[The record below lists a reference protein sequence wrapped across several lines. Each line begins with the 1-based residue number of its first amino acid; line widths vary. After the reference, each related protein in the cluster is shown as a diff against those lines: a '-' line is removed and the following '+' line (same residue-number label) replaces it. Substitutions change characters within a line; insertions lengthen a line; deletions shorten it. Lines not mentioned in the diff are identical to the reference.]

1 MTFGSTLSPVPQFC
15 QPPGRNLD
23 RKTLQGLQID
33 LQMNTWNSILAPY
46 IVFKILFIYKY
57 LKYVMS
63 HMHDCKILPI
73 IVPWWEYQ
81 TTTSPAWH
89 FDVPRMPPEWRF
101 HGNFHAC
108 AHGPF
113 QRPLLEKR
121 TVASPPSS
129 VPWERWLNC
138 KTANSWSRVTLGL
151 IQVSPCTVFSTKP
164 KPWKQN
170 MFQKYTWCHQ
180 DVLCG
185 TKNDGRYCQHVSTN
199 HHAISLRGLWSMTT
213 LGSTTRWNWWV
224 LGRTSSPLGIK
235 LWQGHWQ
242 WFGDDH

>member
-1 MTFGSTLSPVPQFC
+1 MIVKHYLRHQSTMMGVSNDYTPCMTFRCPS
-15 QPPGRNLD
+15 D
-23 RKTLQGLQID
+23 
-33 LQMNTWNSILAPY
+33 APR
-46 IVFKILFIYKY
+46 I
-57 LKYVMS
+57 
-63 HMHDCKILPI
+63 
-73 IVPWWEYQ
+73 
-81 TTTSPAWH
+81 T
-89 FDVPRMPPEWRF
+89 F

-151 IQVSPCTVFSTKP
+151 IQVSPCTVFRTKP
-164 KPWKQN
+164 KPWKQ
-170 MFQKYTWCHQ
+170 WCRQ
-180 DVLCG
+180 DVLWA

-199 HHAISLRGLWSMTT
+199 HHAISLRGFWSMTT

-224 LGRTSSPLGIK
+224 LGRTWSPLGIK
-235 LWQGHWQ
+235 LWQGHLTVVW
-242 WFGDDH
+242 WWSLGSS